1 MSPSLHLETVGWS
14 QQWSLYLRMLEKGLQ
29 LKTTALIDS
38 FMWLTKVFEKL
49 VNNRTFFYLGLTPCK
64 AEQPPQG
71 TTLRR
76 KRSTKRLQ
84 QPGNLFRKNVQLKD
98 VC

>member
-1 MSPSLHLETVGWS
+1 MSPSLPLETVGWS

-64 AEQPPQG
+64 
-71 TTLRR
+71 
-76 KRSTKRLQ
+76 
-84 QPGNLFRKNVQLKD
+84 D
-98 VC
+98 